1 MSKTHVEK
9 FIDSCSNDQ
18 MMTILR
24 YIRAQKLDQLDNILA
39 RAKPNSPIQEG
50 GRIKYERSWP
60 TVKNTE
66 KKNTG

>member
-39 RAKPNSPIQEG
+39 STKPNSPIQ
-50 GRIKYERSWP
+50 
-60 TVKNTE
+60 
-66 KKNTG
+66 